1 MIDSVDVSFVI
12 PAYQAEKTI
21 KRCISSI
28 LQINSFDFE
37 ILVVNDGSTDN
48 TSAIVAS
55 IASEYPNVFLINQEN
70 AGRSV
75 ARNCGIEHS
84 RGTWLMFVDADDY
97 LLDSAG
103 AVIGR
108 HICSRFDIVLFAKE
122 KPLVARP
129 ASVLQCDDFIN
140 RILDPADL
148 SASVMSSEEFEC
160 YWFGT
165 PYMRLFRRFLST
177 SNSPKFQEGLRF
189 GEDAIFNIEY
199 ALKARSDVELDP
211 NPVYFVDDSNPG
223 TIRSFSSSDADAVAR
238 FSNRVKQIFS
248 GKFSDKQLDCFIGCE
263 WHRLLWR
270 AARYGKVGDVV
281 GYLENNNISQEMANA
296 KFHFLKERFLCN
308 QYNCI
313 NCSFRNTRLAAY
325 AVKGSVML
333 IDMLKSI
340 KSCVQF

>member
-1 MIDSVDVSFVI
+1 MSDSVDISFVI

-21 KRCISSI
+21 KRCILSI
-28 LQINSFDFE
+28 LQINSFNFE

-55 IASEYPNVFLINQEN
+55 IASEYPNVLLINQEN
-70 AGRSV
+70 GGRSA

-122 KPLVARP
+122 KPVVAQP
-129 ASVLQCDDFIN
+129 ASMLQCNDFIN

-148 SASVMSSEEFEC
+148 SDSRLSSEEFKS
-160 YWFGT
+160 YWFRS
-165 PYMRLFRRFLST
+165 PVMRLFRRFNNF
-177 SNSPKFQEGLRF
+177 SNSPKFQDGLRF

-199 ALKARSDVELDP
+199 ALKTQSDVELDP
-211 NPVYFVDDSNPG
+211 NPIYFVDNSIPG
-223 TIRSFSSSDADAVAR
+223 TIRSFSTSDADAVVR
-238 FSNRVKQIFS
+238 FSNCVKQNFS
-248 GKFSDKQLDCFIGCE
+248 GKFSDNKLDCFIGCE
-263 WHRLLWR
+263 WHLLLWR
-270 AARYGKVGDVV
+270 AVRYGKVSDVV
-281 GYLENNNISQEMANA
+281 GYLENNDVSQEMANA
-296 KFHFLKERFLCN
+296 RFHFLKDRFFCN
-308 QYNCI
+308 QFNCI
-313 NCSFRNTRLAAY
+313 NRSFRDTRLAVY
-325 AVKGSVML
+325 AVKCSVML
-333 IDMLKSI
+333 VDMLKSI